1 MNQYV
6 SSIYAV
12 GLLDINQCA
21 YLTHSEGLLLDINQY
36 AYLIYALLIGLLDIF
51 RTIETLILSPYP
63 EDNFVELTWLG
74 WSYLDLIGANWDLL
88 GIYECT

>member
-1 MNQYV
+1 MCILDTFRR
-6 SSIYAV
+6 SSTGHESICI
-12 GLLDINQCA
+12 LDICTA
-21 YLTHSEGLLLDINQY
+21 V
-36 AYLIYALLIGLLDIF
+36 GLLDIF